1 MTEVFKAHSSQSAS
15 SSKAEVTGAS
25 VTDIFKEGHRSQV
38 STFRKIYRKNIKE
51 CDSNFQSGIL
61 NKQLWTEEF
70 RVMST
75 SFSYNVRAAILD
87 LPTEISRS
95 EF

>member
-1 MTEVFKAHSSQSAS
+1 MTEVFKAHSTQSAS
-15 SSKAEVTGAS
+15 SSKAEVTGVS

-38 STFRKIYRKNIKE
+38 STFQKIYRKNIKE

-61 NKQLWTEEF
+61 NKQLWREEF
-70 RVMST
+70 RVMSS
-75 SFSYNVRAAILD
+75 SFSYKGRAAILD
-87 LPTEISRS
+87 LPAEISRS